1 MSSAFT
7 SAGYVPRTVDAQLAG
22 LVAALPAVAIQGPKG
37 VGKTR
42 TASQLAA
49 TTFELDDPAVLQV
62 VEADPNRL
70 TTSPAPVLIDEWQR
84 WPVSWDIVRRAVDQ
98 NSSPGRFILA
108 GSASPVTP
116 PTHSGAARIVDLR
129 MRPATLAER
138 GIVPS
143 VSLAALLAG
152 GRPAISV

>member
-98 NSSPGRFILA
+98 NSSPGR
-108 GSASPVTP
+108 
-116 PTHSGAARIVDLR
+116 RR
-129 MRPATLAER
+129 R
-138 GIVPS
+138 
-143 VSLAALLAG
+143 
-152 GRPAISV
+152 